1 MKRTKEKKQKT
12 DKEAKNL
19 KSCSACFLSAKKK
32 DLATTTR
39 KKESAPLEKKH
50 ILSLRGNERTKR
62 EQRKSSFQPK
72 RQKKNHRY
80 LAIKLT
86 HVDTLYSLKHSH
98 THNVLCYPIRCCAIR
113 SLERRFQE
121 KRQSS
126 VSRGGVVLV
135 LLMFFVRIVLFYTR
149 ARGERE
155 IPMDDVF
162 HVG

>member
-1 MKRTKEKKQKT
+1 MTFLLKTQVSLLCETNERKKAKDRQRSKKLKKLLCLFSFCEKKGLSDDDEKEKQK
-12 DKEAKNL
+12 KL
-19 KSCSACFLSAKKK
+19 F
-32 DLATTTR
+32 
-39 KKESAPLEKKH
+39 KKESALEKKH

-135 LLMFFVRIVLFYTR
+135 LLMFFVRIVLF
-149 ARGERE
+149 
-155 IPMDDVF
+155 
-162 HVG
+162 